1 MNGKLIKELSDAK
14 QMKYEVLTKVASYA
28 FDDILDEHHI
38 ENIPFEIIP
47 GTTARFRCCV
57 YKEREI
63 IRQRVRLAM
72 NKNPLPDINAENRTL
87 DNNII
92 QVIPAACE
100 GCPINRFQVTE
111 NCQKCMSKNC
121 LHSCAF
127 GAITI
132 TGRGAYIDQ
141 SKCREC
147 GKCAA
152 ACPYHAIT
160 DLMRPCKR
168 SCKVDAISI
177 GEDKLAVID
186 EDKCVNC
193 GACTT
198 GCPFGAISDRSNML
212 DIISRIKNGE
222 KVIGIPAPSVE
233 GQFGAT
239 VTVGKLN
246 TALKQLGFFD
256 AVEVALGGD
265 AVASHEAEE
274 LLEVLEKGEKMT
286 TSCCPA
292 FVNLIRKHYPT
303 LVPLMSNTVSPMV
316 ATARYLRR
324 KYPDAY
330 IVFIGPC
337 MAKKGEAINRE
348 IEGNADT
355 ALTFEELLAMFDARG
370 INPEECEEA
379 QKDATSYGRRF
390 SGSGGVAASVIK
402 SVKERGYE
410 GDVKTKLCNGISE
423 CKIGLAML
431 KVGKLPEDL
440 LEGMICE
447 NGCIGGP
454 ASIAPLQQLKIARM
468 NNIKGA
474 DEDSITDNL
483 LAHEFETIPM
493 NRE

>member
-1 MNGKLIKELSDAK
+1 MSKKLADTK
-14 QMKYEVLTKVASYA
+14 QMKYEVLRSVAKYT
-28 FDDILDEHHI
+28 FEGTLPEHI

-47 GTTARFRCCV
+47 GTTPRFRCCV

-72 NKNPLPDINAENRTL
+72 NRPPLPVYNAEHRPM

-111 NCQKCMSKNC
+111 NCQKCMSK
-121 LHSCAF
+121 SCVRACPF
-127 GAITI
+127 GAISI

-152 ACPYHAIT
+152 ACPYHAIA

-168 SCKVDAISI
+168 SCQVNAISM
-177 GEDKLAVID
+177 DDAKLAVID
-186 EDKCVNC
+186 ADKCVNC
-193 GACTT
+193 GACTNA
-198 GCPFGAISDRSNML
+198 CPFGAISDRS
-212 DIISRIKNGE
+212 DIYNVIRRIQNGQT
-222 KVIGIPAPSVE
+222 VIGIPAPAVE
-233 GQFGAT
+233 GQFGPD
-239 VTVGKLN
+239 VTVGKLK
-246 TALKQLGFFD
+246 TALKKLGFSD

-265 AVASHEAEE
+265 AVAFNEAKELIEAKEE
-274 LLEVLEKGEKMT
+274 GRKMT

-292 FVNLIRKHYPT
+292 FVNLIKKHYPD

-316 ATARYLRR
+316 ATVRYI
-324 KYPDAY
+324 KKNNPDAY
-330 IVFIGPC
+330 VVFIGPC
-337 MAKKGEAINRE
+337 MAKKGEALNKD
-348 IEGNADT
+348 IEGNADSV
-355 ALTFEELLAMFDARG
+355 LTFEELAAMFDARD
-370 INPEECEEA
+370 IIPSECEDCDA
-379 QKDATSYGRRF
+379 DATSYGRRF

-402 SVKERGYE
+402 SAAELGCTEPIKA
-410 GDVKTKLCNGISE
+410 KACNGINE

-431 KVGKLPEDL
+431 KAGKLPEDI

-454 ASIAPLQQLKIARM
+454 AAVADIAQLKAARLAK
-468 NNIKGA
+468 IKGK
-474 DEDSITDNL
+474 DEDSISENL
-483 LAHEFETIPM
+483 NEHGYETIAM